1 MRILGYNKN
10 ESIDVN
16 IIKIM
21 PKVIAELHDGFLKKF
36 LEISEIGE
44 FINQETLVLC
54 QKIKAS

>member
-1 MRILGYNKN
+1 MMILGYKKN
-10 ESIDVN
+10 EIIDVN

-36 LEISEIGE
+36 LDTPEAGE

-54 QKIKAS
+54 QIIKAS

>member
-10 ESIDVN
+10 EIIDVN

-21 PKVIAELHDGFLKKF
+21 YKIIAELHDGFLKKF
-36 LEISEIGE
+36 LKISEAGE
-44 FINQETLVLC
+44 FIDQETLVLC